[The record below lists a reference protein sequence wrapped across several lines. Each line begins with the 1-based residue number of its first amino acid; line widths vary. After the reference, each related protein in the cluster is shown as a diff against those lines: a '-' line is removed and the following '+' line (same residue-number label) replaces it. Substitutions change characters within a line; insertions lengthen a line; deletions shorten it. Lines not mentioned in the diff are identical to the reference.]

1 MGKVWKFWFWK
12 FWVVEGCGLSFS
24 LLQKHCFNNI
34 PIITIRSYY
43 KEAIT
48 FTPKIT
54 LPQTI
59 KFTII
64 VDDIVWAQFPFDG
77 PIQHLHQKSERG
89 ISPNQIKQTKRN
101 NNFLLVADPCQKR
114 TYVEKLSQHV
124 KRHDHHCHVKANRL
138 FSHDGFPRSSSSRFR
153 FSSTT

>member
-1 MGKVWKFWFWK
+1 MVFGI
-12 FWVVEGCGLSFS
+12 WVGDGCGLSFS
-24 LLQKHCFNNI
+24 LLQKHCFDNI

-64 VDDIVWAQFPFDG
+64 INDVVRAKFPFDG
-77 PIQHLHQKSERG
+77 LVIHLHQKSERG
-89 ISPNQIKQTKRN
+89 ISPNQIKQTQRN
-101 NNFLLVADPCQKR
+101 SSFLLVVDLLQKSP
-114 TYVEKLSQHV
+114 YAVELVLRARQHV
-124 KRHDHHCHVKANRL
+124 HHCYMPTCCPNGLGGYLR
-138 FSHDGFPRSSSSRFR
+138 PSSSRCR
-153 FSSTT
+153 FESTR